1 MSSGSPV
8 PTPQHYGPPRS
19 PARDA
24 IHTWGL
30 SVVLSGGA
38 VYCVAAYATD
48 AYTVFDTASLIVHE
62 AGHFFFRP
70 FGWTLYLLGGSLFQ
84 LLLPS
89 LFVWHFLRG
98 GYRPGVQVA
107 LAWLGQNALNVSTYA
122 ADAQERALPLITG
135 DPASHD
141 WWQLLRAA
149 DLLAYDDV
157 IGHLFLAL
165 ALLVFV
171 GAVLAPRV
179 LP

>member
-1 MSSGSPV
+1 
-8 PTPQHYGPPRS
+8 
-19 PARDA
+19 
-24 IHTWGL
+24 
-30 SVVLSGGA
+30 